1 MNPST
6 LTLDNL
12 FFLLDYFKSS
22 RKPGVNNYTARL
34 TFIPEFFQ
42 LIELLLKYDINLTE
56 TSKIKGSNILLEEV
70 TENDLRL
77 ILNEYISQDLFDIL
91 VNLIVFTNKTRALIL
106 KSVFSFKE
114 KTTGRVLLNARDN
127 VIEEVDPDLEPN
139 TLVNLLD
146 ETETIIGIALV
157 NSDLKSYRTIVPI
170 ENVKYISFKVE
181 NEFQK
186 WVAEDETNFYTYDD
200 NCFLDVRLKD
210 ISKSIKVN
218 WILNYKVDILN
229 SWAIV
234 AEGYNKK
241 DNSKIYIEKPNAL
254 FKKGLYEIS
263 IYLGTSYDKA
273 QTLTHTWKVD
283 FWEKGLV
290 WQTDV

>member
-12 FFLLDYFKSS
+12 FFLLNYFKSS

-56 TSKIKGSNILLEEV
+56 TSKIEGSDILLEKVSE
-70 TENDLRL
+70 EDLRL
-77 ILNEYISQDLFDIL
+77 LLNESISQDLFDIL

-106 KSVFSFKE
+106 KSVFALKE
-114 KTTGRVLLNARDN
+114 KALGRNLLNASDN
-127 VIEEVDPDLEPN
+127 VIEEVNPDLEPN

-157 NSDLKSYRTIVPI
+157 NSDLKSYRTIVPV
-170 ENVKYISFKVE
+170 EDVKYISFKTG

-186 WVAEDETNFYTYDD
+186 WVADDEINFYEWDD
-200 NCFLDVRLKD
+200 NCFIDVRLRD
-210 ISKSIKVN
+210 ISKNIKVN

-229 SWAIV
+229 SWTII